1 MVATLRSLR
10 RTPGFSAL
18 CALSLAISLGFA
30 AATFAVIDS
39 VLYPYSP
46 YPHSDRLMRVIQWG
60 DGEGG
65 RATAAEKYNTLK
77 NGADFFS
84 GIAAVAWDD
93 EFVQS
98 GGQGESDWVWRVTPT
113 YFPLLDVT
121 PELGRVLTG
130 DPASD
135 EGTAVVSHALWQ
147 RMFAGRGA
155 LRAAA
160 ITVDDRVYSI
170 AGVLP
175 AAVRGPDVW
184 LPLPPG
190 AESTQPW
197 ASRLMPVLR
206 VKTGYNAA
214 RAHAELGLLATRL
227 EERFGTGRREFSYT
241 LQPFAQPTRSIRT
254 AHVILAAAG
263 FVVLLIAC
271 ANVATLTL
279 VRSMSR
285 AREYALRLALGATP
299 ATLLRLQL
307 AETGALVLIGGI
319 AGLGLAEWGTRLAV
333 GLLPSGDISLG
344 SLPPHLTWHVVILTA
359 LAAVGSAIAAGLIP
373 AWRAT
378 RVIVAEPLKNGS
390 ATTSARTPR
399 FSATAVA
406 AVALTMTLLMA
417 TGLLLDAMRHVASYQ
432 FGFDTDRLLAGWM
445 DLGRDTTARARHAG
459 DVLDR
464 VGASPDVGA
473 ATMIGY
479 VQSANGVIQSIATGD
494 ATRSVTWRT
503 YYAGDPNVLR
513 TLGIPVIAGRDFL
526 IGDAA
531 GEGAVIVS
539 RRAARALFP
548 HGGAVGGFVRFG
560 GQESGATWLPVVGI
574 ARDATLNFSRDP
586 DEVLDPA
593 IFAVSRRA
601 NTRFRQLVVRVTGN
615 PVATALA
622 LHRSIVTVLPNTGGH
637 VEPWSAYFRDWVGEH
652 ERLASLFAAL
662 SALALFL
669 TAFGVYSIIAYIVGQ
684 RRREFAIRIAL
695 GAAPYSIVRR
705 VLHDATVMVLAGTAS
720 GALASLYGMKLLQA
734 WLYDVAPTDAG
745 VLVAAECV
753 LMVVGI
759 LAALGPAVAA
769 TRAEPLEVLRAA

>member
-1 MVATLRSLR
+1 
-10 RTPGFSAL
+10 L

-46 YPHSDRLMRVIQWG
+46 YSHSDRLMRVTQWG

-65 RATAAEKYNTLK
+65 RATAADKYKTLK
-77 NGADFFS
+77 DGADFFS
-84 GIAAVAWDD
+84 GIAAFAWGD

-98 GGQGESDWVWRVTPT
+98 GGQGESDWVAHVTPG
-113 YFPLLDVT
+113 FFQVLGVT

-130 DPASD
+130 NPASD
-135 EGTAVVSHALWQ
+135 EGTVVVSHRLWQ
-147 RMFAGRGA
+147 RMFAGRGV

-160 ITVDDRVYSI
+160 ITVDEQVYTI
-170 AGVLP
+170 VGVLP
-175 AAVRGPDVW
+175 AAVMGPDVW
-184 LPLPPG
+184 LPLLPG
-190 AESTQPW
+190 AESAQPW

-206 VKTGYNAA
+206 VKTGFDAA
-214 RAHAELGLLATRL
+214 KANAELRLLASRL
-227 EERFGTGRREFSYT
+227 EERFGTGRHEFSYW
-241 LQPFAQPTRSIRT
+241 LQPFAQPVRSIRT

-285 AREYALRLALGATP
+285 GREYALRLALGATP

-307 AETGALVLIGGI
+307 AETGALVLVGGI
-319 AGLGLAEWGTRLAV
+319 TGLGLAEWGTRLAV

-359 LAAVGSAIAAGLIP
+359 LAAAGSAIAAGLIP

-378 RVIVAEPLKNGS
+378 RVIIADPLKNGS

-399 FSATAVA
+399 FSATAVV

-417 TGLLLDAMRHVASYQ
+417 TGLLLDAMRHVGNYQ
-432 FGFDTDRLLAGWM
+432 FGFDTDRLLSGWI
-445 DLGRDTTARARHAG
+445 DLGRDTSARARHAG
-459 DVLDR
+459 DVADR
-464 VGASPDVGA
+464 VGASPGVGA
-473 ATMIGY
+473 ATMIGRL
-479 VQSANGVIQSIATGD
+479 QSADGVIQSISTGD
-494 ATRSVTWRT
+494 GTRSVTWRT
-503 YYAGDPNVLR
+503 YYASDPNALR
-513 TLGIPVIAGRDFL
+513 TLGIPVIEGRDFL
-526 IGDAA
+526 VGDAA
-531 GEGAVIVS
+531 SEGAVIVS
-539 RRAARALFP
+539 QRAARILFP

-560 GQESGATWLPVVGI
+560 GEQSGATWLPVVGI
-574 ARDATLNFSRDP
+574 AREATLGFSQDP
-586 DEVLDPA
+586 DEILDPA

-601 NTRFRQLVVRVTGN
+601 STRYRELIVRVTGN
-615 PVATALA
+615 PVKTALA
-622 LHRSIVTVLPNTGGH
+622 VHRSIATVLPNTNGH
-637 VEPWSAYFRDWVGEH
+637 VEAWSAYFRDWVEEH

-684 RRREFAIRIAL
+684 RRREFAIRLAL

-705 VLHDATVMVLAGTAS
+705 VLHDATVMVLAGTAT

-753 LMVVGI
+753 LIAVGL
-759 LAALGPAVAA
+759 LAALGPALAA